1 MTRGMK
7 RSKSA
12 ATTNDMRQPIQSR
25 AQVTIDRIC
34 AAAVGILTQGGWDTF
49 NTNVVAARAGV
60 SGPTVYRYFPNKYV
74 LAAELRRRVDEA
86 EAQAALPAIERIGR
100 SGSLPAAVGDW
111 VRATADARVKQP
123 VALLLRSMSTAVPD
137 LSRTDADPDRV
148 LSELTAALQRLQPAL
163 TADRAAERA
172 RAIRTS
178 VDSLIDDA
186 IRDGRPDERQIGL
199 IVDMATTMM
208 SSASAAPTA
217 SLSGR
222 AEQ

>member
-1 MTRGMK
+1 MARRMGRGGH
-7 RSKSA
+7 A
-12 ATTNDMRQPIQSR
+12 VTPDDMRQPIQSR

-34 AAAVGILTQGGWDTF
+34 SASVDILTEAGWDAF

-100 SGSLPAAVGDW
+100 NVSLSDTIGDW
-111 VRATADARVKQP
+111 VRATAEARSKQP

-137 LSRTDADPDRV
+137 LSRTDAGSDSV
-148 LSELTAALQRLQPAL
+148 LAELTAALQRLQPAL
-163 TADRAAERA
+163 TVDGAAERA

-178 VDSLIDDA
+178 VDSLIDDSL
-186 IRDGRPDERQIGL
+186 RDGSPSRQRISL

-208 SSASAAPTA
+208 ASAASVE
-217 SLSGR
+217 SLHVG
-222 AEQ
+222 AE